1 MVYFITARMV
11 CLYGVFCSIKRP
23 TAKELLKHRFIR
35 SARKTSYLTEL
46 IEKHK
51 RWKAAGGDGSD
62 SGSDDDMPAEY
73 VCYTVDIIFQLQNIN
88 FTCCVY
94 CDSPWNYCLNHV

>member
-1 MVYFITARMV
+1 MYGIYCVMQDVFIK
-11 CLYGVFCSIKRP
+11 LLFLFHKRP

-35 SARKTSYLTEL
+35 GARKTSYLTEL

-62 SGSDDDMPAEY
+62 SGSDDDMSTE
-73 VCYTVDIIFQLQNIN
+73 
-88 FTCCVY
+88 
-94 CDSPWNYCLNHV
+94 

>member
-1 MVYFITARMV
+1 MYGIFYYCEGLFVYLLF
-11 CLYGVFCSIKRP
+11 LFNKRP

-62 SGSDDDMPAEY
+62 SGSDDDMPTEY
-73 VCYTVDIIFQLQNIN
+73 VML
-88 FTCCVY
+88 
-94 CDSPWNYCLNHV
+94 L

>member
-1 MVYFITARMV
+1 MLF
-11 CLYGVFCSIKRP
+11 LFNKRP

-62 SGSDDDMPAEY
+62 SGSDDDMSTEY
-73 VCYTVDIIFQLQNIN
+73 VVVMLFMKLFPDIAQPSVLMLQ
-88 FTCCVY
+88 
-94 CDSPWNYCLNHV
+94 

>member
-1 MVYFITARMV
+1 
-11 CLYGVFCSIKRP
+11 
-23 TAKELLKHRFIR
+23 LKHRFIR

-62 SGSDDDMPAEY
+62 SGSDED
-73 VCYTVDIIFQLQNIN
+73 V
-88 FTCCVY
+88 
-94 CDSPWNYCLNHV
+94 SPE

>member
-1 MVYFITARMV
+1 MCCFVQ
-11 CLYGVFCSIKRP
+11 KRP

-62 SGSDDDMPAEY
+62 SGSDDDMPTEY
-73 VCYTVDIIFQLQNIN
+73 VLFVVLPDFVQCFNDIFILLI
-88 FTCCVY
+88 Y
-94 CDSPWNYCLNHV
+94 YGY

>member
-1 MVYFITARMV
+1 
-11 CLYGVFCSIKRP
+11 
-23 TAKELLKHRFIR
+23 LKHRFIR

-62 SGSDDDMPAEY
+62 SGSDDDMQTEY
-73 VCYTVDIIFQLQNIN
+73 VLLVVVVAVLIKMLDILSHYFSDIKYL
-88 FTCCVY
+88 
-94 CDSPWNYCLNHV
+94 